1 MSIIS
6 GVGASGTT
14 NAASGGLII
23 AHNDINTIPFQV
35 AATNPD
41 RKQITF
47 HNPGTVNIYVAQTT
61 VITVGGGDAAFAPTP
76 AALGGCFLVFANG
89 GSITIDGECQKAWQA
104 FSASGGGN
112 PLTVMQSRV

>member
-1 MSIIS
+1 MGIIS

-35 AATNPD
+35 AATLPD

-47 HNPGTVNIYVAQTT
+47 HNPGTVNIFVTQTT
-61 VITVGGGDAAFAPTP
+61 ILNTGGDVAFAPTP
-76 AALGGCFLVFANG
+76 TALGGCFLVFANG

-104 FSASGGGN
+104 FSASGSGN